1 MRRAES
7 LATEVQKEIAAE
19 REISAEI
26 SKQKATLEKSLNEV
40 QVRLVDLETKGYSSG
55 SQDIKFLHKRIQ
67 ELELQLEAQENERSK
82 SQRSVRNVDRIVKDL
97 QSQIDRK
104 DKQAVQMND
113 DVSRL
118 RDRVEKL
125 LKTID
130 ELQAS
135 ESDNQ
140 LSARRAERELREEK
154 EKTLRLERELEG
166 WKHLRMEKGS
176 VNGGS
181 VRLSTPG
188 LEGGRRLSAWRNGT
202 GTSGGDGDDTNSIG
216 GTGIE
221 VPKRK
226 SSIGRTPSLTK
237 GFL

>member
-1 MRRAES
+1 M
-7 LATEVQKEIAAE
+7 K
-19 REISAEI
+19 
-26 SKQKATLEKSLNEV
+26 
-40 QVRLVDLETKGYSSG
+40 D
-55 SQDIKFLHKRIQ
+55 
-67 ELELQLEAQENERSK
+67 LEAQIERK
-82 SQRSVRNVDRIVKDL
+82 N
-97 QSQIDRK
+97 
-104 DKQAVQMND
+104 KQATQLND

-135 ESDNQ
+135 EGTNQ
-140 LSARRAERELREEK
+140 LTARRAERELRQEK
-154 EKTLRLERELEG
+154 EKALRLERELEG
-166 WKHLRMEKGS
+166 WKHMRMEKGS

-181 VRLSTPG
+181 VRFGTPTWDG
-188 LEGGRRLSAWRNGT
+188 NRNRA
-202 GTSGGDGDDTNSIG
+202 SSIRNSMYEGDDNASIS

-226 SSIGRTPSLTK
+226 SSIGRAPSFTK

>member
-1 MRRAES
+1 M
-7 LATEVQKEIAAE
+7 
-19 REISAEI
+19 
-26 SKQKATLEKSLNEV
+26 
-40 QVRLVDLETKGYSSG
+40 
-55 SQDIKFLHKRIQ
+55 
-67 ELELQLEAQENERSK
+67 
-82 SQRSVRNVDRIVKDL
+82 KDL
-97 QSQIDRK
+97 QSQIERK
-104 DKQAVQMND
+104 DKQTTQLND

-135 ESDNQ
+135 ESTNQ
-140 LSARRAERELREEK
+140 LTARRAERELRAEK
-154 EKTLRLERELEG
+154 EKALRLERELEG
-166 WKHLRMEKGS
+166 WKHLRMEKGN

-181 VRLSTPG
+181 VRFGTPALEGSESRRVSSIRNATPG
-188 LEGGRRLSAWRNGT
+188 ADEAANLS
-202 GTSGGDGDDTNSIG
+202 

>member
-1 MRRAES
+1 M
-7 LATEVQKEIAAE
+7 
-19 REISAEI
+19 
-26 SKQKATLEKSLNEV
+26 
-40 QVRLVDLETKGYSSG
+40 
-55 SQDIKFLHKRIQ
+55 
-67 ELELQLEAQENERSK
+67 QL
-82 SQRSVRNVDRIVKDL
+82 
-97 QSQIDRK
+97 
-104 DKQAVQMND
+104 ND

-125 LKTID
+125 LVTVD

-135 ESDNQ
+135 ESDIQ

-154 EKTLRLERELEG
+154 ERNLRLERELEG

-176 VNGGS
+176 VNGS

-188 LEGGRRLSAWRNGT
+188 LEGTRRLSGWRNGT
-202 GTSGGDGDDTNSIG
+202 GTGGDADETASLG

-221 VPKRK
+221 VPKRT
-226 SSIGRTPSLTK
+226 SSIGRKPSLTK